1 MGTLERERAT
11 WAITG
16 ARHGGI
22 TVSDMDRSLAFY
34 AGILGL
40 ELVWRGELPA
50 PVIGRIVGVS
60 EATGF
65 EVAFLRIPGS
75 ETQVELVEY
84 RGIEKHSGAGSPAEH
99 GTGHFCVFVRNIE
112 ELYDDLVA
120 QGVRFRS
127 DGPVEMTIGP
137 NRGGKSLYSLDPDG
151 YVFEFHERPPHV
163 AG

>member
-1 MGTLERERAT
+1 VGTAQQET
-11 WAITG
+11 PSWAING

-34 AGILGL
+34 SGLLGL
-40 ELVWRGELPA
+40 ELVWRGDLPA
-50 PVIGRIVGVS
+50 SVIGRIVDVP

-65 EVAFLRIPGS
+65 DIAFLRIPGS

-84 RGIEKHSGAGSPAEH
+84 KGIEKVSGASSPDRH
-99 GTGHFCVFVRNIE
+99 GAGHFCVFVEGIDA
-112 ELYDDLVA
+112 LYDDLSA
-120 QGVRFRS
+120 KGVRFRS

-163 AG
+163 AP